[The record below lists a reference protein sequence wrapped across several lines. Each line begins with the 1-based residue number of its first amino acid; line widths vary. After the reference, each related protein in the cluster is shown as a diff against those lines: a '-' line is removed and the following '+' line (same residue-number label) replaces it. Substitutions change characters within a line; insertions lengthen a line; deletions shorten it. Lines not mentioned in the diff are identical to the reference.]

1 MGTPLRVLI
10 IEDCEDDALLIVRE
24 LERGGYQ
31 VEFERVETAEA
42 MQSSLTQKTWDLI
55 LTDYTLPGFNALQGL
70 EVLKASGLDLPFI
83 LISGRIG
90 EETAVASIKAGANDF
105 LVKGK
110 FDRLGPAIEHE
121 LQEAKTRRE
130 HKRAQEALKS
140 SEARYRLAARAINA
154 VIWEWDAKTKERIWS
169 ENMQTVFGYT
179 PEEIDAETAWWDKH
193 LHPEDRERVVADIY
207 ALRQSTGTIWADEY
221 RFLRSDGSTAFIA
234 DRGYVER
241 DADGKPLRM
250 IGAMSDITERKR
262 AEEQV
267 RAQAARLK
275 VLADASQAFATSVQ
289 DYQGMLDLV
298 ARQIAEALGGV
309 SGIRLLSDDGEW
321 LEMASTYDMDPESV
335 EFARILSDQTL
346 ARANEPNSSQRILQS
361 AQALLLPGVSEDQLR
376 TLVKP
381 EHWPKLKNVASHS
394 WLLAPMGAQGQD
406 IGMVV
411 ISRKP
416 GLPVFDEQDL
426 SLAQDL
432 ADRAAL
438 TISNARLF
446 KQVQKELTERK
457 QAEEALLAKN
467 EEIKIMSQQMWQAAK
482 LATMGELAASIA
494 HELNNPL
501 ATLSLRTEMLM
512 AQFSPNAPQSRSLQI
527 IDSEVKRMGA
537 LVANLLQFSR
547 TNSTQISTV
556 DVREEV
562 ADTLELIHYHLRKY
576 NILTVQ
582 ELSPETP
589 LIQVDRQQLRQVFL
603 NLFTNAADSMPQ
615 GGTLTVRTWPGE
627 KPDSVTTAPLRLSA
641 TPSLG
646 LPVSKVPQ
654 MFIEVSDTGVGILPE
669 RLERVWEPF
678 FTTKPVGKGTGL
690 GLAICRRIIYE
701 HGGTIEIM
709 RDGIP
714 GKGTTLRITLPA
726 VKAR

>member
-10 IEDCEDDALLIVRE
+10 IEDYEDDALLLVRE
-24 LERGGYQ
+24 LQRGGYE

-42 MQSSLTQKTWDLI
+42 MQSSLTQKSWDLI
-55 LTDYTLPGFNALQGL
+55 LTDYILPGFNALQAL

-83 LISGRIG
+83 LISGRID

-110 FDRLGPAIEHE
+110 FDRLGPAIERE

-130 HKRAQEALKS
+130 HKRAQEELKS

-154 VIWEWDAKTKERIWS
+154 VIWEWDTKTKERLWS
-169 ENMQTVFGYT
+169 ENMQAVLGYT
-179 PEEIDAETAWWDKH
+179 PEEIDAEAAWWDKH
-193 LHPEDRERVVADIY
+193 IHPEDRERVVADIY

-221 RFLRSDGSTAFIA
+221 RFLRSDGSTAYIA

-250 IGAMSDITERKR
+250 IGALSDITERKR

-275 VLADASQAFATSVQ
+275 VLADASQAFATSVD

-309 SGIRLLSDDGEW
+309 SGVRLLSDDGEW
-321 LEMASTYDMDPESV
+321 LEMASIYDMDPESL
-335 EFARILSDQTL
+335 EFARLLSDQAL
-346 ARANEPNSSQRILQS
+346 ARADGPNSSQPVLQS
-361 AQALLLPGVSEDQLR
+361 SQALILPGVSEDQLR

-381 EHWPKLKNVASHS
+381 EHWPKLEYVASHS
-394 WLLAPMGAQGQD
+394 WLLAPMGARGQP
-406 IGMVV
+406 IGMLV

-416 GLPVFDEQDL
+416 GLPAFDEQDL

-446 KQVQKELTERK
+446 KQAQNELTERK
-457 QAEEALLAKN
+457 QAEEALLTKN
-467 EEIKIMSQQMWQAAK
+467 EEIRVMSQQLWQAAK

-501 ATLSLRTEMLM
+501 ATVSLRTEMLL

-527 IDSEVKRMGA
+527 IDSEVKRMSA

-547 TNSTQISTV
+547 ASSSQISTV
-556 DVREEV
+556 DVREEI
-562 ADTLELIHYHLRKY
+562 ANTLELMHYHLRKY

-589 LIQVDRQQLRQVFL
+589 LVQVDRQQLRQVFL

-627 KPDSVTTAPLRLSA
+627 KPDGTTAPLRLSA

-646 LPVSKVPQ
+646 LPVSNLPQ
-654 MFIEVSDTGVGILPE
+654 MFIEVSDTGEGILPE
-669 RLERVWEPF
+669 SLERVWEPF
-678 FTTKPVGKGTGL
+678 FTTKPAGKGTGL

-701 HGGTIEIM
+701 HGGTIEIKS
-709 RDGIP
+709 DGVP
-714 GKGTTLRITLPA
+714 GK
-726 VKAR
+726 

>member
-1 MGTPLRVLI
+1 MGKSLRVLI
-10 IEDCEDDALLIVRE
+10 IEDYEDDALSLVRE
-24 LERGGYQ
+24 LQRGGYE

-42 MQSSLTQKTWDLI
+42 MQSALMQKTWDLI
-55 LTDYTLPGFNALQGL
+55 LTDYTLPGFNALQAL

-83 LISGRIG
+83 LVSGTIG
-90 EETAVASIKAGANDF
+90 EDTAVAALKAGANDF
-105 LVKGK
+105 LIKGN
-110 FDRLGPAIEHE
+110 FARLVPAIERE

-140 SEARYRLAARAINA
+140 SETRYRLAARAINA
-154 VIWEWDAKTKERIWS
+154 VIWEWDTKTKERMWS
-169 ENMQTVFGYT
+169 ENVQSVFGYT
-179 PEEIDAETAWWDKH
+179 PEEIDTEAAWWDEH
-193 LHPEDRERVVADIY
+193 IHPEDRERVVADIY

-221 RFLRSDGSTAFIA
+221 RFLRRDGSTAYIA

-275 VLADASQAFATSVQ
+275 VLADASKAFATSVQ

-309 SGIRLLSDDGEW
+309 SGVRLLSDDGEW
-321 LEMASTYDMDPESV
+321 LEMASIYDMDAEAL
-335 EFARILSDQTL
+335 ELARILSDQPL
-346 ARANEPNSSQRILQS
+346 VRRNEPNFSPHILQS
-361 AQALLLPGVSEDQLR
+361 SQPLLLPGVTEDQLR
-376 TLVKP
+376 ALVKP

-394 WLLAPMGAQGQD
+394 WLLAPMGARGQD
-406 IGMVV
+406 IGMLV

-416 GLPVFDEQDL
+416 GLPAFDEQDL

-446 KQVQKELTERK
+446 KQVQNELSERK
-457 QAEEALLAKN
+457 QAEEALQNRN
-467 EEIKIMSQQMWQAAK
+467 EEIKIMSQQLWQTAK

-501 ATLSLRTEMLM
+501 ATVSLRTEMLL

-527 IDSEVKRMGA
+527 IDSEVKRMSA
-537 LVANLLQFSR
+537 LVANLLQYSR
-547 TNSTQISTV
+547 GSSSQISTV

-562 ADTLELIHYHLRKY
+562 ANTLELIYYHLRKY

-589 LIQVDRQQLRQVFL
+589 LVQADRQQLRQVFL
-603 NLFTNAADSMPQ
+603 NLYSNAADAMPQ
-615 GGTLTVRTWPGE
+615 GGTLTIRTWPGE
-627 KPDSVTTAPLRLSA
+627 KPDLDMTAPLRLTA

-646 LPVSKVPQ
+646 LPLSNLPQ
-654 MFIEVSDTGVGILPE
+654 MFIEISDTGEGISLE

-678 FTTKPVGKGTGL
+678 FTTKPEGKGTGL
-690 GLAICRRIIYE
+690 GLAICRRIIHE

-709 RDGIP
+709 SDGVP
-714 GKGTTLRITLPA
+714 GKGTTVRITLPA
-726 VKAR
+726 V